1 MMVAICFGIF
11 TNLMWGLT
19 EYGGGPGP
27 IYFSQGYYERPAFYR
42 LNLIVTTINV
52 AIMFIVGIPWWK
64 FINLY

>member
-1 MMVAICFGIF
+1 
-11 TNLMWGLT
+11 LMWGLT

-42 LNLIVTTINV
+42 LNLAVTTMNV